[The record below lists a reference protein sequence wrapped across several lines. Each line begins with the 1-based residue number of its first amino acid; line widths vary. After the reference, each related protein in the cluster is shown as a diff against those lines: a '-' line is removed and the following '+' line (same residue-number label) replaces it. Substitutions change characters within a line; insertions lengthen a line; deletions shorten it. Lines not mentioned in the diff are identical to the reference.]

1 MSMTRRSGENT
12 IIEDGLNPEDNTMID
27 IVKKFIYTGVGLA
40 FLTKEKVEELARELA
55 EKGKLSEQEGRDFI
69 EELKEKSEQARVDL
83 EKQVAEITE
92 KVVRKMNLAT
102 RDDLARLEEEIKSL
116 RRTPEIPGND

>member
-1 MSMTRRSGENT
+1 
-12 IIEDGLNPEDNTMID
+12 MID